1 MPPTIPNRPKAP
13 THAATLKGPDLASM
27 TGRGTA
33 FGLSGAKASIP
44 SVVVHA
50 DGDIQGA
57 GRSAALPSLEA
68 IRRKGGSSR

>member
-1 MPPTIPNRPKAP
+1 MPPKTPHRPKAP
-13 THAATLKGPDLASM
+13 TQASRLKGPNLATM

-57 GRSAALPSLEA
+57 GRPAALPTEEA
-68 IRRKGGSSR
+68 IRHKGGSAR